1 MNLSGGSYVYTG
13 IDLSSRAAAHGRIA
27 WSQGRTPCRL
37 VVWSGQRRH
46 APASVVQPLHERA
59 ERREADDAQ
68 RAWIDVDPLVQIEV
82 QAKAIGQDGLD
93 HVAVRADQIRP
104 FRAEPGVPVAD
115 RRDGAALHVG
125 QRFTAL
131 TRKCDGTRMGL
142 NYLPERL
149 TRKLAQRLACPVTVA
164 DLDEPFVGLH
174 GRLAR
179 LLAGGDRL

>member
-93 HVAVRADQIRP
+93 HVAVRADQVDTLRSDL
-104 FRAEPGVPVAD
+104 GVPVAD
-115 RRDGAALHVG
+115 GRDRAALHIRQRLTAGTGKCNRAWVRLNDPP
-125 QRFTAL
+125 QRFA
-131 TRKCDGTRMGL
+131 
-142 NYLPERL
+142 
-149 TRKLAQRLACPVTVA
+149 
-164 DLDEPFVGLH
+164 
-174 GRLAR
+174 
-179 LLAGGDRL
+179 